1 MAKPGIRKIKN
12 YSIEFKLGA
21 VQLSN
26 QPGVLV
32 KDVAASLSRTIT
44 NRRDGM
50 TRSYDVFPDDENGDV
65 LWEMAQGG
73 DDLSLPREV
82 NFSVIFPTEE
92 TALKFAVHLLRNEQ
106 KVSFA
111 PYEEHDEL
119 PWQVE
124 AHPVMV
130 LTHANVSGYEAE
142 LEEAAARL
150 GGRND
155 GWGCYAQ

>member
-1 MAKPGIRKIKN
+1 M
-12 YSIEFKLGA
+12 
-21 VQLSN
+21 
-26 QPGVLV
+26 
-32 KDVAASLSRTIT
+32 SR
-44 NRRDGM
+44 NFEE
-50 TRSYDVFPDDENGDV
+50 FPDDENGDV
-65 LWEMAQGG
+65 LWRMAQEG

-92 TALKFAVHLLRNEQ
+92 AALKFAVHLLRNEQ

-130 LTHANVSGYEAE
+130 PSHENISGYERE
-142 LEEAAARL
+142 LEMTAARL
-150 GGRND
+150 SGRND
-155 GWGCYAQ
+155 GWGCFAQ

>member
-1 MAKPGIRKIKN
+1 
-12 YSIEFKLGA
+12 
-21 VQLSN
+21 
-26 QPGVLV
+26 
-32 KDVAASLSRTIT
+32 
-44 NRRDGM
+44 
-50 TRSYDVFPDDENGDV
+50 
-65 LWEMAQGG
+65 MAQEG

-82 NFSVIFPTEE
+82 NFSAIFPTEE
-92 TALKFAVHLLRNEQ
+92 SALKFAVHLLQNDQ
-106 KVSFA
+106 KVSFS

-130 LTHANVSGYEAE
+130 PSHANISGYEAE
-142 LEEAAARL
+142 LAEAAARL